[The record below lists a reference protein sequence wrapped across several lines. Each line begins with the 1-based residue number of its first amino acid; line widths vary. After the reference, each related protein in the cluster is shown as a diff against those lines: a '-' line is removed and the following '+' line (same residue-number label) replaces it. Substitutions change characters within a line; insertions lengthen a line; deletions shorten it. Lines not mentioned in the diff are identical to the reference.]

1 MSHIDLPY
9 LALAAR
15 FRLLLRET
23 GFLGMEPISIPLT
36 SLSKL
41 KEAIDLAERLRILQ
55 YKYSL
60 LSSFFSASFRDLYHK
75 LPPAVLDLSPMRNS
89 ILSLREDLQYHVA
102 YLYGISV
109 LNSFGFGFQVHKP
122 SLAFLEDLL
131 FSYLSE
137 QGVTYCDPT
146 GLQTLVQSFLS
157 RWSPTYDRFYLN

>member
-1 MSHIDLPY
+1 MGIYFPSWVGDTVGGGPKSTSLLISFPPFTHNLSMSHIDLPY

-75 LPPAVLDLSPMRNS
+75 LPPAVLDLSPEKLHFITERGPPIPCSLS
-89 ILSLREDLQYHVA
+89 IWYLCPQFFWLWLPGPQAFSSL
-102 YLYGISV
+102 
-109 LNSFGFGFQVHKP
+109 P
-122 SLAFLEDLL
+122 
-131 FSYLSE
+131 
-137 QGVTYCDPT
+137 
-146 GLQTLVQSFLS
+146 
-157 RWSPTYDRFYLN
+157 